1 MSPARSSLHPR
12 RQLVLLVARNKSL
25 PILGSA
31 RRLECEAADM
41 AELRAHLITTLE
53 LPPDFVLGFAA
64 GRSEEEEEEEEQV
77 LAPVPITSLDELPD
91 KAKVQVWL
99 PGSPTAAGAVAAS
112 PSQLQASAIGL
123 PAAPAP
129 VLAPGAEG
137 GSEAVAAAGAGAG
150 ARAGVPRHFELVAD
164 QLCRL
169 GGLRTEGICECGAPQ
184 QTCCDLRGRLSLSR
198 GAARVGRA

>member
-1 MSPARSSLHPR
+1 MSPVSRSSLNPR

-64 GRSEEEEEEEEQV
+64 GRSEEEEEEEEEE

-99 PGSPTAAGAVAAS
+99 PGSPTAVGAVAAS

-129 VLAPGAEG
+129 VLAPGAE
-137 GSEAVAAAGAGAG
+137 AV
-150 ARAGVPRHFELVAD
+150 AGVPRHFELVAD

-184 QTCCDLRGRLSLSR
+184 QTCCDLRGRLW
-198 GAARVGRA
+198 AE